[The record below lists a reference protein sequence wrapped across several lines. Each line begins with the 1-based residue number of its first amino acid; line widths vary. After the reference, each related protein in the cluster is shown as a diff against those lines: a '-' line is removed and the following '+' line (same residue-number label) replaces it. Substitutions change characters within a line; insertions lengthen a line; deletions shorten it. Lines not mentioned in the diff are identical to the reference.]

1 MSEDRVYRITDVSGI
16 SPGDIRTVNLEF
28 LNRDESPYDIPPGR
42 TTLGVRKDVRR
53 VEDGDL
59 QRLFDEF
66 PFEQPLQDQCALWF
80 HAVAGNHFFPD
91 ANHRTAVSTLRELLS
106 QNDLEESVE
115 WPTEQL
121 VETIKESKRIRQT
134 VTIDLGSLYERTRLY
149 DHWHQFFR
157 QVLSLPD
164 P

>member
-1 MSEDRVYRITDVSGI
+1 LGGAYRWYSREYPAVFIRFVSHGFHRRA
-16 SPGDIRTVNLEF
+16 GDFSCPLVFE
-28 LNRDESPYDIPPGR
+28 IP
-42 TTLGVRKDVRR
+42 
-53 VEDGDL
+53 
-59 QRLFDEF
+59 
-66 PFEQPLQDQCALWF
+66 LWF

-91 ANHRTAVSTLRELLS
+91 ANHRTAVSTLLELLS

-149 DHWHQFFR
+149 DHW
-157 QVLSLPD
+157 L
-164 P
+164 